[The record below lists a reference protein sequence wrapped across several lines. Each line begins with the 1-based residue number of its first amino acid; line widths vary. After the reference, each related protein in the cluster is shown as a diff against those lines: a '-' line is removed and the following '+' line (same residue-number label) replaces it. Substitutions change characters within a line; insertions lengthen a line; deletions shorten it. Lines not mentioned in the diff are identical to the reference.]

1 MKKYVLN
8 FEDILSAKERVE
20 GFAHKTPVLTSIGI
34 DEIVGKKLY
43 FKCENMQRVGA
54 FKFRGAWNAISM
66 ISEEDLENG
75 VCTHSSG
82 NHAQA
87 IALVAKLKG
96 VPAHIVMPENSPR
109 VKLNAVKGYGA
120 NVILCA
126 PTLEARESAAKKVME
141 KTGAHFI
148 HPYNNPNVIAGQ
160 GTCSMEFIAE
170 VENLDMIISPIGGGG
185 MMAGTCI
192 ATNELLPNCQIIGAE
207 PQGADDAARSFK
219 EGKLIPQ
226 LNPNTIC
233 DGLLTSLGD
242 MTWPILKDHLDA
254 IYTVSDDEVCDAM
267 KLIWERLKIVVEP
280 SSATALA
287 VVMSEE
293 FKSNYNGEINSIG
306 IILTGGNVDLNKLP
320 F

>member
-1 MKKYVLN
+1 MNKYVLS
-8 FEDILSAKERVE
+8 FEDILSAKGRIE
-20 GFAHKTPVLTSIGI
+20 GFAHKTPVLTSNGI
-34 DEIVGKKLY
+34 NQIVGKNLY

-66 ISEEDLENG
+66 IPEEDIQNG

-96 VPAHIVMPENSPR
+96 VPAYIVMPENSPR

-120 NVILCA
+120 SVILCEA
-126 PTLEARESAAKKVME
+126 TLEARESTANDVIE

-160 GTCSMEFIAE
+160 GTCSVELIEE

-192 ATNELLPNCQIIGAE
+192 ATSELLPDCQIIGAE
-207 PQGADDAARSFK
+207 PSGADDAARSFR
-219 EGKLIPQ
+219 GGALVPQ
-226 LNPNTIC
+226 LNPKKLC
-233 DGLLTSLGD
+233 DGLLTCLGD

-254 IYTVSDDEVCDAM
+254 IYTVSDDEVCRAM
-267 KLIWERLKIVVEP
+267 KLIWERLKIIVEP

-287 VVMSEE
+287 VVMNEDFKLNCPSEV
-293 FKSNYNGEINSIG
+293 NSIG

>member
-1 MKKYVLN
+1 
-8 FEDILSAKERVE
+8 
-20 GFAHKTPVLTSIGI
+20 
-34 DEIVGKKLY
+34 
-43 FKCENMQRVGA
+43 
-54 FKFRGAWNAISM
+54 
-66 ISEEDLENG
+66 
-75 VCTHSSG
+75 
-82 NHAQA
+82 
-87 IALVAKLKG
+87 
-96 VPAHIVMPENSPR
+96 
-109 VKLNAVKGYGA
+109 
-120 NVILCA
+120 
-126 PTLEARESAAKKVME
+126 
-141 KTGAHFI
+141 
-148 HPYNNPNVIAGQ
+148 
-160 GTCSMEFIAE
+160 MEFIAE